1 MVQSRGD
8 TRARILRTAAELFQ
22 RQGYGATGL
31 NQVLTASGAPK
42 GSLYFHFP
50 QGEERFWRPR
60 RWPSPSTGAR
70 GGRMAA
76 AVSAATGWARRD
88 RRPRC
93 AAGAGAGGLA
103 DYRDGCPIATVAL
116 EEAGDAGP
124 IHDACQETY
133 RLWLSGL
140 TGQLR
145 GWGSSRDRGPGA
157 GGPCDVRAARG
168 AAAGPG
174 APGHVRHPYGRPAYR
189 GDRHPGSELT
199 T

>member
-31 NQVLTASGAPK
+31 NQVLAASGAPK

-50 QGEERFWRPR
+50 QGKEQLAAEAMALA
-60 RWPSPSTGAR
+60 GAET

-76 AVSAATGWARRD
+76 AVSAATGPAEAI
-88 RRPRC
+88 
-93 AAGAGAGGLA
+93 AALGALLAQGLEDS

-145 GWGSSRDRGPGA
+145 GWGSSETEAQELADLAMSALQGALLLARVRRDTSVIHTVARRIGA
-157 GGPCDVRAARG
+157 TVTQEA
-168 AAAGPG
+168 
-174 APGHVRHPYGRPAYR
+174 
-189 GDRHPGSELT
+189 S
-199 T
+199 

>member
-50 QGEERFWRPR
+50 QGKEQLAAEAMALA
-60 RWPSPSTGAR
+60 GAET

-76 AVSAATGWARRD
+76 AVSAATGPAEAI
-88 RRPRC
+88 
-93 AAGAGAGGLA
+93 AALGALLAQGLEDS

-145 GWGSSRDRGPGA
+145 GWGSSETEAQELADLAMSALQGALLLARVRRDTSVIHTVARRIGA
-157 GGPCDVRAARG
+157 TVTQEA
-168 AAAGPG
+168 
-174 APGHVRHPYGRPAYR
+174 
-189 GDRHPGSELT
+189 S
-199 T
+199 

>member
-31 NQVLTASGAPK
+31 NQVLAASGAPK

-50 QGEERFWRPR
+50 QGKEQLAAEAMALA
-60 RWPSPSTGAR
+60 GAET

-76 AVSAATGWARRD
+76 AVSAATGPAEAI
-88 RRPRC
+88 
-93 AAGAGAGGLA
+93 AALGGLLA
-103 DYRDGCPIATVAL
+103 QGLEDSDYRDGCPIATVAL

-145 GWGSSRDRGPGA
+145 GWGSSETEAQELADLAMSALQGALLLARVRRDTSVIHTVARRIGA
-157 GGPCDVRAARG
+157 TVTQEA
-168 AAAGPG
+168 
-174 APGHVRHPYGRPAYR
+174 
-189 GDRHPGSELT
+189 S
-199 T
+199 

>member
-31 NQVLTASGAPK
+31 NQVLAASGAPK

-50 QGEERFWRPR
+50 QGKEQLAAEAMALA
-60 RWPSPSTGAR
+60 GAET

-76 AVSAATGWARRD
+76 AVSAATGPAEAI
-88 RRPRC
+88 
-93 AAGAGAGGLA
+93 AALGALLAQGLEDS

-145 GWGSSRDRGPGA
+145 SWGSSETEAQELADLAMSALQGALLLARVRRDTSVIHTVARHIGA
-157 GGPCDVRAARG
+157 TVTQEA
-168 AAAGPG
+168 
-174 APGHVRHPYGRPAYR
+174 
-189 GDRHPGSELT
+189 S
-199 T
+199 